1 MSNHAIVRL
10 KNSFPMTTKL
20 LNSLAAATTLAG
32 VLATAGAASAA
43 SLSYTES
50 ASVGMQNTNIVNAPL
65 SIQKF
70 DSSLGTL
77 TSVTVNFATDVT
89 GSARFEH
96 TGQGE
101 NDLTVNLGALISL
114 GINDD
119 LSLLGLTPLTPGVSQ
134 TYTVGSFDGVLDFD
148 GPSGKTINGL
158 MAADSS
164 SKTFTDTNDL
174 AKFIGAGNLDFLFS
188 ATATSNVTGSGNVA
202 TFITTLAGANIS
214 VVYNY
219 ETTQSVPEPTAALGL
234 GLFAGVG
241 LLSQRK
247 KSWLKIS
254 NS

>member
-20 LNSLAAATTLAG
+20 FNSLAAATTLAG

-70 DSSLGTL
+70 NSSLGTL
-77 TSVTVNFATDVT
+77 QSVIVNFSTDVT
-89 GSARFEH
+89 GSAGFEH
-96 TGQGE
+96 TGQGKI
-101 NDLTVNLGALISL
+101 DVTVNLGALITLASNNGL
-114 GINDD
+114 D
-119 LSLLGLTPLTPGVSQ
+119 LFGLTPLTPSVAQS
-134 TYTVGSFDGVLDFD
+134 YTVGSFDGTVDFT
-148 GPSGKTINGL
+148 GTSGKTITGL
-158 MAADSS
+158 VAADSS
-164 SKTFTDTNDL
+164 TKTFTDSNDL

-188 ATATSNVTGSGNVA
+188 ANATSNVTGSGNMA
-202 TFITTLAGANIS
+202 SFITTLAGANIS
-214 VVYNY
+214 VTYNY
-219 ETTQSVPEPTAALGL
+219 DTAQAVPEPAAALGL